1 MQLSALRYIIG
12 IDKKQLLNTHT
23 WEGKQMTHTDIA
35 KALVGTFVSGDIA
48 VAEAS
53 ALPSYKQHNLNFGD
67 GRDAFVAAVKGLQEA
82 PVKTTLETVRS
93 FEDGEYVVL
102 HSIVNFAGSGE
113 QVALD
118 VFRFEGDQIA
128 EHWDNVANVVA
139 PNPSGHTQTDGAT
152 EVTDLDKTDANKAL
166 VADFVRDVLR
176 GENPD
181 KLPEYIAGE
190 DYIQHNVDIADGLT
204 GLTTAFAAMAEQGV
218 AMVYDKVFKVLG
230 QGNFVLGLGD
240 GEFGG
245 KSVAF
250 YDLFRVADGK
260 IAEHW
265 DIIEEIPAESEWANT
280 NGKF

>member
-12 IDKKQLLNTHT
+12 IDKK
-23 WEGKQMTHTDIA
+23 
-35 KALVGTFVSGDIA
+35 
-48 VAEAS
+48 
-53 ALPSYKQHNLNFGD
+53 YKQHNLNFGD

-82 PVKTTLETVRS
+82 PVKTTLKTVRS

-102 HSIVNFAGSGE
+102 HSIVNFAGSGD

-118 VFRFEGDQIA
+118 VFRFEDDKIA
-128 EHWDNVANVVA
+128 EHWDNV
-139 PNPSGHTQTDGAT
+139 
-152 EVTDLDKTDANKAL
+152 ANKAL

-230 QGNFVLGLGD
+230 QGNFVLVLGD

-245 KSVAF
+245 KPVAF

>member
-1 MQLSALRYIIG
+1 
-12 IDKKQLLNTHT
+12 
-23 WEGKQMTHTDIA
+23 MTHTDIA

-53 ALPSYKQHNLNFGD
+53 ALPTYKQHNLNFGD
-67 GRDAFVAAVKGLQEA
+67 GRDAFIGAVKGLQEA

-93 FEDGEYVVL
+93 FEDGDFVVL
-102 HSIVNFAGSGE
+102 QNVVNFAGSGD
-113 QVALD
+113 QVAFD
-118 VFRFEGDQIA
+118 VFRFKGDKIA
-128 EHWDNVANVVA
+128 EHWDNVTNVVA
-139 PNPSGHTQTDGAT
+139 PNPSGHTQFDGETA
-152 EVTDLDKTDANKAL
+152 VTDLDKTDENKQL
-166 VADFVRDVLR
+166 VSDFVRDVLR
-176 GENPD
+176 GENPE

-190 DYIQHNVDIADGLT
+190 DYIQHNTDIADGLT

-230 QGNFVLGLGD
+230 QGNFVLVMGD
-240 GEFGG
+240 GEFAG
-245 KSVAF
+245 KAVTF

-265 DIIEEIPAESEWANT
+265 DIIEEIPARDKWAND